1 MYQIQNFMQRSLS
14 MPLCPMTLVLALM
27 LSACSVPAPESTAA
41 TAGQKVDPAYIPPR
55 FRQEDR
61 SLRMANALSEAHHY
75 YQECAERNHIP
86 GLVYGLVVD
95 DSLVFSGGF
104 GTINRESQ
112 EPVTEYSLFR
122 IASMTKSFTAM
133 AILKLRDEGRLS
145 LSDPVAR
152 YIPAL
157 RDLEY
162 PTSDAT
168 PVTLFHLL
176 TMTAGFPEDNPW
188 GDRFLDM
195 SPEDL
200 LSHIDA
206 GIPFSAVPSL
216 HYEYSNLGY
225 GLLGLVIS
233 SVSGQPF
240 QEYIS
245 KHILEPLGM
254 THTTWEYSEVP
265 DKLLAL
271 GYRWDQQ
278 QWINEPMLHDGAFGA
293 MGGLIT
299 SMADFSKYVSLH
311 LGAWPPR
318 SEPETGPVK
327 RSTLREMH
335 RMHHP
340 RLLTDAEPFGGRS
353 PAMMLGYGL
362 GLRISEDEEGVMEVG
377 HNGGLPGFGSSYMFY
392 PHHGIGIMAFANLT
406 YAGSKLKSA
415 NYQVIE
421 ILRDQG
427 LFEARSPVV
436 SPILARRKEE
446 VAQLLLHWD
455 PRLEQE
461 IVAANLYQ
469 DIPREVRMAE
479 ARDLLKQAGDVLT
492 AGPVDPENQL
502 RGSFLMKGTRGQVRV
517 FFTLSPEAVPKVQW
531 ISLEFIPFE
540 P

>member
-1 MYQIQNFMQRSLS
+1 
-14 MPLCPMTLVLALM
+14 
-27 LSACSVPAPESTAA
+27 
-41 TAGQKVDPAYIPPR
+41 
-55 FRQEDR
+55 
-61 SLRMANALSEAHHY
+61 
-75 YQECAERNHIP
+75 
-86 GLVYGLVVD
+86 
-95 DSLVFSGGF
+95 
-104 GTINRESQ
+104 
-112 EPVTEYSLFR
+112 
-122 IASMTKSFTAM
+122 
-133 AILKLRDEGRLS
+133 
-145 LSDPVAR
+145 
-152 YIPAL
+152 
-157 RDLEY
+157 
-162 PTSDAT
+162 
-168 PVTLFHLL
+168 
-176 TMTAGFPEDNPW
+176 
-188 GDRFLDM
+188 
-195 SPEDL
+195 
-200 LSHIDA
+200 
-206 GIPFSAVPSL
+206 
-216 HYEYSNLGY
+216 
-225 GLLGLVIS
+225 
-233 SVSGQPF
+233 
-240 QEYIS
+240 
-245 KHILEPLGM
+245 
-254 THTTWEYSEVP
+254 
-265 DKLLAL
+265 
-271 GYRWDQQ
+271 
-278 QWINEPMLHDGAFGA
+278 
-293 MGGLIT
+293 
-299 SMADFSKYVSLH
+299 
-311 LGAWPPR
+311 
-318 SEPETGPVK
+318 
-327 RSTLREMH
+327 
-335 RMHHP
+335 
-340 RLLTDAEPFGGRS
+340 
-353 PAMMLGYGL
+353 MMLGYGL